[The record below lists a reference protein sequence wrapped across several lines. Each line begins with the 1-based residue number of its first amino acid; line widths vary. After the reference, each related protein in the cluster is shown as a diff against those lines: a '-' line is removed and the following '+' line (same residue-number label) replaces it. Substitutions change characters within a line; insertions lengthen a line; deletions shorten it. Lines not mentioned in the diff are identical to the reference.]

1 MLKNQIYSFLILS
14 FALLSFGCDKVC
26 KSTVQDFARV
36 QNTTGR
42 PLTLNLCKGRSLG
55 EVQSSIPAEQDSQNI
70 DIGTHEKTN
79 VQGGMDAA
87 KSCDSVS
94 ASSETETRI
103 SLAPASFGQVKLC
116 YEQSSGLNLIVEM
129 NQLCPEGYL
138 EQTSTGSCSSF

>member
-1 MLKNQIYSFLILS
+1 MFKNQIYSFLLLS
-14 FALLSFGCDKVC
+14 FALLSLGCDKVC
-26 KSTVQDFARV
+26 KSTVQDFAKV

-42 PLTLNLCKGRSLG
+42 ELTLNLCKGRSLG
-55 EVQSSIPAEQDSQNI
+55 EVQSSISADQNSQSL

-94 ASSETETRI
+94 TLSETETRI

-116 YEQSSGLNLIVEM
+116 YEQSSALNVIVEM
-129 NQLCPEGYL
+129 NEPCPDGYL
-138 EQTSTGSCSSF
+138 EQTSTGSCSQF